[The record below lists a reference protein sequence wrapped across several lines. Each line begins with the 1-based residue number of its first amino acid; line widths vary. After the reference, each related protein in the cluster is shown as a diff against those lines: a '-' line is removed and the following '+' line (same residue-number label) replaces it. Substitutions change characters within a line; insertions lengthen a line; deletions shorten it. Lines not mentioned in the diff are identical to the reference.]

1 MARSSAK
8 DNAMEMQLN
17 SHQEEAANMH
27 CSMEEDDEGEKQ
39 A

>member
-8 DNAMEMQLN
+8 DKAMEMQLN
-17 SHQEEAANMH
+17 SHQEEAANMQ
-27 CSMEEDDEGEKQ
+27 CSMEEDSEAEKQ